1 MSHDT
6 DSRTLLSRRI
16 QARRS
21 AIRTWARKAGPRA
34 SRLTNLSIVGSGLS
48 GLLTLGPAAGGPS
61 LTATLTKAL
70 SLDLPIWQLLCGAA
84 AFSSFAASTALLL
97 IKSHDVSG
105 RLARAESADV
115 RLEGVE
121 LSLEL
126 NSVDLARATELYT
139 QASAEVAFIR
149 EEADSA

>member
-1 MSHDT
+1 MPAQPDPRQALG
-6 DSRTLLSRRI
+6 SRVR
-16 QARRS
+16 ARRA
-21 AIRTWARKAGPRA
+21 AIRAWIHRAGPRA

-48 GLLTLGPAAGGPS
+48 GLLTIGPAAGGPS
-61 LTATLTKAL
+61 ATAAITKAL
-70 SLDLPIWQLLCGAA
+70 SLDAPVWQLLCGAA
-84 AFSSFAASTALLL
+84 ALSSFAASTALLL

-115 RLEGVE
+115 KLEGLE

-126 NSVDLARATELYT
+126 DSVDLSRASELYT

-149 EEADSA
+149 EGESA